1 MKPTTFFASCL
12 VATLAAASP
21 IPKPAAQPLPLVSLS
36 LIGEPT
42 HYSAGAAQNPQLS
55 TSTATNAWSIH
66 IPIDIS
72 LDLSARPEYVQA
84 LEIVGVEEGF
94 GLQDE
99 HVYKDDTAV
108 VCKASLGSGSEG
120 VIVRVGGERVLVDG
134 GKVGKV
140 TGVMCWKEEA

>member
-1 MKPTTFFASCL
+1 MKPSYFISCL
-12 VATLAAASP
+12 VAALVAASP
-21 IPKPAAQPLPLVSLS
+21 IPKPAAQPLPLVALS

-42 HYSAGAAQNPQLS
+42 HYSAGVAQNPQLS
-55 TSTATNAWSIH
+55 TSTAENAWSIH

-84 LEIVGVEEGF
+84 LEIVGVEEGV

-99 HVYKDDTAV
+99 QVHKDDTAV
-108 VCKASLGSGSEG
+108 VCKASLGWGSEG
-120 VIVRVGGERVLVDG
+120 VVVRVGGERVLVNE

-140 TGVMCWKEEA
+140 TGVVCWKEDV